1 MAAGCISASTWSRWR
16 RSARRSSACWA
27 CAASSLFYLS
37 AGIVAGFVHVLLF
50 SDSVDPVIG
59 ASGAISGVFGAVLM
73 LMRYAGNLPSLLPI
87 AGIWIALNVFFG
99 LFGGMPGAGG
109 EQVAWAAHI
118 GGFVYGLAGHPPSS
132 RRAPLSRREGAMA
145 DQPVPLRRYLAAN
158 AVALA
163 PSFAALLV
171 LYWSGHLAGRPALIA
186 MAGIAVV
193 TVFLVQRYLGSL
205 ARFARF
211 VGELSDEREPVM
223 PRLSFAP
230 ATEEL
235 ATAAA
240 TLSAGWRRQR
250 ASIDNLAASAQAIV
264 DGLPDPLIAVD
275 RQRRIVRTNLA
286 ARALLGAVGAER
298 DLSTTLRHAAAAG
311 RHRRRCSTTGP
322 TAISPGPTRP
332 PSSSC
337 CPGPPE
343 LDMIAHLRRLPRAA
357 ADGSLALIVLHDT
370 TALRRAERMRADFV
384 ANASHELKTPIAGL
398 AGFIETL
405 RGPARD
411 DAAARERF
419 LGIMAEQ
426 ADRMRR
432 LVDDLLMLSRI
443 EQHEHARPDARGRY
457 RPACCAACSTCCSSR
472 PSSRKVA
479 LELGVDP
486 ATCRARSATTTSSPS
501 CSRTWSTT
509 R

>member
-1 MAAGCISASTWSRWR
+1 
-16 RSARRSSACWA
+16 
-27 CAASSLFYLS
+27 
-37 AGIVAGFVHVLLF
+37 
-50 SDSVDPVIG
+50 
-59 ASGAISGVFGAVLM
+59 
-73 LMRYAGNLPSLLPI
+73 
-87 AGIWIALNVFFG
+87 
-99 LFGGMPGAGG
+99 
-109 EQVAWAAHI
+109 
-118 GGFVYGLAGHPPSS
+118 
-132 RRAPLSRREGAMA
+132 MA
-145 DQPVPLRRYLAAN
+145 DQPIPLRRVIVAN
-158 AVALA
+158 GVALA
-163 PSFAALLV
+163 PSFGALAA
-171 LYWSGHLAGRPALIA
+171 LYWSGELAGRPALIA
-186 MAGIAVV
+186 MAGIGVV

-211 VGELSDEREPVM
+211 VGELSGEREPVM

-240 TLSAGWRRQR
+240 TLALGWRRQR

-286 ARALLGAVGAER
+286 AGALLGPVGAER
-298 DLSTTLRHAAAAG
+298 DLSTVLRYPQLLSAVDALLVTGADGNFAG
-311 RHRRRCSTTGP
+311 ADQS
-322 TAISPGPTRP
+322 AVEFVLA
-332 PSSSC
+332 
-337 CPGPPE
+337 GPPE
-343 LDMIAHLRRLPRAA
+343 IDVVAHLRRLPRAA

-370 TALRRAERMRADFV
+370 TAQRRAERMRADFV

-411 DAAARERF
+411 DTDARERF

-443 EQHEHARPDARGRY
+443 EQHEHARPDREIDLESVLRGVLDLLQLKASARNVGIELAVAAGLPRAVGDHDELTIVFQNLIDNALKYAKPATVVRVTADQVGPGRVAVAVSDEGDGIPAAHLPRLTERFYRVDTARSRQLGGTGLGLAIVKHVVNRHRGRLDIQSTPGKGSTFTVTL
-457 RPACCAACSTCCSSR
+457 PAA
-472 PSSRKVA
+472 
-479 LELGVDP
+479 G
-486 ATCRARSATTTSSPS
+486 
-501 CSRTWSTT
+501 
-509 R
+509 

>member
-1 MAAGCISASTWSRWR
+1 
-16 RSARRSSACWA
+16 
-27 CAASSLFYLS
+27 
-37 AGIVAGFVHVLLF
+37 
-50 SDSVDPVIG
+50 
-59 ASGAISGVFGAVLM
+59 
-73 LMRYAGNLPSLLPI
+73 
-87 AGIWIALNVFFG
+87 
-99 LFGGMPGAGG
+99 
-109 EQVAWAAHI
+109 
-118 GGFVYGLAGHPPSS
+118 
-132 RRAPLSRREGAMA
+132 MA
-145 DQPVPLRRYLAAN
+145 DQPIPLRRVIVAN
-158 AVALA
+158 GVALA
-163 PSFAALLV
+163 PSFGALAAL
-171 LYWSGHLAGRPALIA
+171 YGSGALAGRPALIS
-186 MAGIAVV
+186 MAGIGVV

-240 TLSAGWRRQR
+240 TLSLGWRRQR

-286 ARALLGAVGAER
+286 AGALLGPVGAER
-298 DLSTTLRHAAAAG
+298 DLSTVLRYPQLLSAVDALLV
-311 RHRRRCSTTGP
+311 TGP
-322 TAISPGPTRP
+322 DGNFAGVDQSAVEFVLA
-332 PSSSC
+332 
-337 CPGPPE
+337 GPPE
-343 LDMIAHLRRLPRAA
+343 IDVVAHLRRLPRAA

-370 TALRRAERMRADFV
+370 TAQRRAERMRADFV

-411 DAAARERF
+411 DTAARERF

-432 LVDDLLMLSRI
+432 LVDDLLTLSRI
-443 EQHEHARPDARGRY
+443 EQHEHARPDREIDLESVLRGVLDLLQLKASARNVGIELAVAAGLPRAVGDHDELTIVFQNLIDNALKYARPATVVRVTADRAGAARVAVAVSDEGDGIPATHLPRLTERFYRVDNARSRQLGGTGLGLAIVKHVVNRHRGRLDIQSTPGKGSTFTVTL
-457 RPACCAACSTCCSSR
+457 PAA
-472 PSSRKVA
+472 
-479 LELGVDP
+479 G
-486 ATCRARSATTTSSPS
+486 
-501 CSRTWSTT
+501 
-509 R
+509 

>member
-1 MAAGCISASTWSRWR
+1 MAE
-16 RSARRSSACWA
+16 
-27 CAASSLFYLS
+27 
-37 AGIVAGFVHVLLF
+37 
-50 SDSVDPVIG
+50 
-59 ASGAISGVFGAVLM
+59 
-73 LMRYAGNLPSLLPI
+73 PI
-87 AGIWIALNVFFG
+87 
-99 LFGGMPGAGG
+99 
-109 EQVAWAAHI
+109 
-118 GGFVYGLAGHPPSS
+118 
-132 RRAPLSRREGAMA
+132 
-145 DQPVPLRRYLAAN
+145 PLRRVIVAN
-158 AVALA
+158 GVALA
-163 PSFAALLV
+163 PSFGALAA
-171 LYWSGHLAGRPALIA
+171 LYWSGALAGRPTLIA
-186 MAGIAVV
+186 MAGIGVV

-240 TLSAGWRRQR
+240 TLSLGWRRQR

-286 ARALLGAVGAER
+286 AGALLGAVGAER
-298 DLSTTLRHAAAAG
+298 DLSTVLRYPQLLSAIDALLV
-311 RHRRRCSTTGP
+311 TGP
-322 TAISPGPTRP
+322 DGNFAGADQSAVEFVLA
-332 PSSSC
+332 
-337 CPGPPE
+337 GPPE
-343 LDMIAHLRRLPRAA
+343 IDVVAHLRRLPRAA

-370 TALRRAERMRADFV
+370 TAQRRAERMRADFV

-411 DAAARERF
+411 DTAARERF

-443 EQHEHARPDARGRY
+443 EQHEHARPDREIDVASVLRGVLDLLQLKAASRGVGIELAVGDDLPKAVGDHDELTIVFQNLIDNALKYARPATVVRVTAAQAGPGRIAVAVSDEGDGIPAAHLPRLTERFYRVDNARSRQLGGTGLGLAIVKHVVNRHRGRLDIQSTPSKGSIFTVTL
-457 RPACCAACSTCCSSR
+457 PAA
-472 PSSRKVA
+472 
-479 LELGVDP
+479 G
-486 ATCRARSATTTSSPS
+486 
-501 CSRTWSTT
+501 
-509 R
+509 

>member
-1 MAAGCISASTWSRWR
+1 MAEQ
-16 RSARRSSACWA
+16 
-27 CAASSLFYLS
+27 
-37 AGIVAGFVHVLLF
+37 
-50 SDSVDPVIG
+50 
-59 ASGAISGVFGAVLM
+59 AI
-73 LMRYAGNLPSLLPI
+73 
-87 AGIWIALNVFFG
+87 
-99 LFGGMPGAGG
+99 
-109 EQVAWAAHI
+109 
-118 GGFVYGLAGHPPSS
+118 
-132 RRAPLSRREGAMA
+132 
-145 DQPVPLRRYLAAN
+145 PLRRTLLAN
-158 AVALA
+158 AVVLTPSWGAL
-163 PSFAALLV
+163 V
-171 LYWSGHLAGRPALIA
+171 ILYGVGELSGRATLIA
-186 MAGIAVV
+186 MAGVALL
-193 TVFLVQRYLGSL
+193 TGLLVQRYLGTL

-240 TLSAGWRRQR
+240 TLAVGWRRQR

-264 DGLPDPLIAVD
+264 DGLPDPLISVD

-286 ARALLGAVGAER
+286 AVSLLGTVGAER
-298 DLSTTLRHAAAAG
+298 DLSTVLRQPQLLAAIDALLE
-311 RHRRRCSTTGP
+311 TG
-322 TAISPGPTRP
+322 ADGNFSRADQ
-332 PSSSC
+332 SAVELALA
-337 CPGPPE
+337 GPPE
-343 LDMIAHLRRLPRAA
+343 LDLIAHLRRLPRAA

-411 DAAARERF
+411 DAVARERF

-443 EQHEHARPDARGRY
+443 EQHEHARPDAAVDLGRVLRSVMDLLQLKASSRNVKIELGFDPALPPAVGDFDELTIVFQNLIDNAVKYARPATTVKVAVRPVGSDRLAVAVSDEGDGIPATHLPRLTERFYRVDTARSRQLGGTGLGLAIVKHVVNRHRGR
-457 RPACCAACSTCCSSR
+457 
-472 PSSRKVA
+472 
-479 LELGVDP
+479 LDIQ
-486 ATCRARSATTTSSPS
+486 SSPGKG
-501 CSRTWSTT
+501 STFT
-509 R
+509 VTLPAVR

>member
-1 MAAGCISASTWSRWR
+1 MAEQ
-16 RSARRSSACWA
+16 
-27 CAASSLFYLS
+27 
-37 AGIVAGFVHVLLF
+37 
-50 SDSVDPVIG
+50 
-59 ASGAISGVFGAVLM
+59 AI
-73 LMRYAGNLPSLLPI
+73 
-87 AGIWIALNVFFG
+87 
-99 LFGGMPGAGG
+99 
-109 EQVAWAAHI
+109 
-118 GGFVYGLAGHPPSS
+118 
-132 RRAPLSRREGAMA
+132 
-145 DQPVPLRRYLAAN
+145 PLRRTLLAN
-158 AVALA
+158 AVVLA
-163 PSFAALLV
+163 PSWAALV
-171 LYWSGHLAGRPALIA
+171 ILYGVGELDGRATLIA
-186 MAGIAVV
+186 MAGIAVL
-193 TVFLVQRYLGSL
+193 TGLLVQRYLGSL

-240 TLSAGWRRQR
+240 TLAVGWRRQR
-250 ASIDNLAASAQAIV
+250 ASIDNLAASAQVIV
-264 DGLPDPLIAVD
+264 DGLPDPLISVD

-286 ARALLGAVGAER
+286 AASLLGAVGAER
-298 DLSTTLRHAAAAG
+298 DLSTVLRQPQLLAAVDALLE
-311 RHRRRCSTTGP
+311 TGGDGNFSRVDQS
-322 TAISPGPTRP
+322 AVELALA
-332 PSSSC
+332 
-337 CPGPPE
+337 GPPE
-343 LDMIAHLRRLPRAA
+343 RDLIAHLRRLPRAA

-443 EQHEHARPDARGRY
+443 EQHEHARPDAAVDLGRVLHSVMDLLQLKASSRNVKIELGLDPVLPSAVGDFDELTIVFQNLIDNAVKYARPATTVRIAVRSVGSDRVAVAVSDEGDGIPATHLPRLTERFYRVDTARSRQLGGTGLGLAIVKHVVNRHRGRLDIQ
-457 RPACCAACSTCCSSR
+457 SR
-472 PSSRKVA
+472 PGKGSTFTVT
-479 LELGVDP
+479 LP
-486 ATCRARSATTTSSPS
+486 AVR
-501 CSRTWSTT
+501 
-509 R
+509 

>member
-1 MAAGCISASTWSRWR
+1 
-16 RSARRSSACWA
+16 
-27 CAASSLFYLS
+27 
-37 AGIVAGFVHVLLF
+37 
-50 SDSVDPVIG
+50 
-59 ASGAISGVFGAVLM
+59 
-73 LMRYAGNLPSLLPI
+73 
-87 AGIWIALNVFFG
+87 
-99 LFGGMPGAGG
+99 
-109 EQVAWAAHI
+109 
-118 GGFVYGLAGHPPSS
+118 
-132 RRAPLSRREGAMA
+132 MA
-145 DQPVPLRRYLAAN
+145 DQPIPLRRYLAAN
-158 AVALA
+158 TVALA
-163 PSFAALLV
+163 PSAVALAA
-171 LYWSGHLAGRPALIA
+171 LYWSDALAGRPALIA
-186 MAGIAVV
+186 LAGIAVV
-193 TVFLVQRYLGSL
+193 TGFLVQRYLGSL

-264 DGLPDPLIAVD
+264 DGMPDPLIAVD

-286 ARALLGAVGAER
+286 AVALLGPVGAER
-298 DLSTTLRHAAAAG
+298 DLSTAMRHPQLLSAVDALLE
-311 RHRRRCSTTGP
+311 TGP
-322 TAISPGPTRP
+322 DGNFSVPDQSAVEFVLA
-332 PSSSC
+332 
-337 CPGPPE
+337 GPPE
-343 LDMIAHLRRLPRAA
+343 LDVIAHLRRLPRAA

-370 TALRRAERMRADFV
+370 TAQRRAERMRADFV

-443 EQHEHARPDARGRY
+443 EQHEHARPDTEVDLDRVLRSVLDLLQLKASSRSVSIDLAVDAALPRAVGDYDELTIVFQNLVDNAVKYAKPSTAVRVTAKPVRPGRVSVAVSDEGDGIPAAHLPRLTERFYRVDTARSRQLGGTGLGLAIVKHVVNRHRGRLDIQSTPGKGSTFTVTL
-457 RPACCAACSTCCSSR
+457 PAA
-472 PSSRKVA
+472 
-479 LELGVDP
+479 G
-486 ATCRARSATTTSSPS
+486 
-501 CSRTWSTT
+501 
-509 R
+509 